1 MSYTQNVICNVSTIL
16 HAELTIKKKLSKYD
30 QLFLFR
36 YEAIMHEKSMTCRK
50 HGQPGLPFWYLY
62 AATIIKLLQVWNA
75 AGNFLIYYFMGTS
88 FRQSFHALF
97 KSC

>member
-1 MSYTQNVICNVSTIL
+1 MQKVQL
-16 HAELTIKKKLSKYD
+16 KKIIEGFY

-36 YEAIMHEKSMTCRK
+36 YEAIMHEKSMTCRQ

-97 KSC
+97 K